1 MSEMWPFR
9 GLRVVEA
16 ASGIAAPL
24 CGRLLV
30 DAGAEVI
37 AVDVPTPE
45 TSDASDPWRDF
56 LREGKSVGKVEDLP
70 QILDG
75 ADLVLTSLTHQA
87 AEQFGLDCPTVLAN
101 YPGLAAAC
109 VTPFG
114 QTGQHSGLASNDLVL
129 SALSGLADCTP
140 GFPDRC
146 ARFDDPPVQSC
157 APLAEAAGA
166 FVAAVAIS
174 AALHARMQGV
184 PGPRHVEV
192 ASLEAAISMLV
203 NEWGPTAYSGTVRGR
218 RPGHM
223 DNEPNC
229 YLECADGWINVV
241 GMTPAYW
248 TALTELMGNPE
259 WAAAPEYATPRSRGQ
274 HYRSLRERLGEWAK
288 TQNGRKFME
297 AAQARGLPSCVGLD
311 LSETV
316 ASQHVADVGSL
327 RRVGGAVY
335 PADPVV
341 INGAHRARPSAP
353 SAQPRARPSGANG
366 EVGRRG
372 PLVGVRVID
381 ITQFLAGPY
390 AGQTLAR
397 LGAEVILVESATHH
411 PGRNVGPFG
420 GEPAYDASMNFNFC
434 NRGKQSVQLN
444 LKTDEGR
451 KLLTELIKSSDV
463 VIENFSRRAAEKLE
477 LTYDALKEVREDIIL
492 GSISAFGRH
501 GAWGGYTALHSG
513 VFLMSG
519 LAGVTRDDAGRPRM
533 PGSAVPDTLTGTFL
547 ALAIVQAIADRA
559 RTGRG
564 GQVEVSMLD
573 VALTCMGGLVPEA
586 ASGTTGS
593 PNRTATFLRCVEP
606 ARFVAVSADDGQAL
620 DELATTVATQTRR
633 EAMETVQAVGA
644 TGAPVLDVSEVMLD
658 PDLHARGFILADTH
672 PVVGPRPV
680 PATAWLYDGVR
691 PEVGHSPRLG
701 ADTDEVL
708 GRIVQLDAAELD
720 ALRAQG
726 ALT

>member
-1 MSEMWPFR
+1 MWPFR
-9 GLRVVEA
+9 GVRVVEA
-16 ASGIAAPL
+16 ATGIAGPL
-24 CGRLLV
+24 CTRLLA
-30 DAGAEVI
+30 DAGAEVT
-37 AVDVPTPE
+37 AVDLPLRDTTEV
-45 TSDASDPWRDF
+45 SDAWRRF
-56 LREGKSVGKVEDLP
+56 LRQGKCAARWEDLGR
-70 QILDG
+70 LLAG
-75 ADLVLTSLTHQA
+75 ADLVVTSLTHCD
-87 AEQFGLDCPTVLAN
+87 AEEFGLDCPTLLARHQDVI
-101 YPGLAAAC
+101 AAC

-114 QTGQHSGLASNDLVL
+114 QTGQRSGLGSNDLVL

-146 ARFDDPPVQSC
+146 AHFEDPPVQSR

-174 AALHARMQGV
+174 GAIHSRLQGA

-192 ASLEAAISMLV
+192 ASLEATISMLV

-229 YLECADGWINVV
+229 YLESADSWINVV
-241 GMTPAYW
+241 GMTPGYW
-248 TALTELMGNPE
+248 TALTELMGNPA
-259 WAAAPEYATPRSRGQ
+259 WAGAPEYATPRSRGQ
-274 HYRSLRERLGEWAK
+274 NFRSLHERLGEWAK
-288 TQNGRKFME
+288 TQNGHEFME
-297 AAQARGLPSCVGLD
+297 AAQARGLPSCVGLE

-316 ASQHVADVGSL
+316 ASQHVADVGSV
-327 RRVGGAVY
+327 RSVDGALY
-335 PADPVV
+335 PADAVV
-341 INGAHRARPSAP
+341 SNGVRRTRPATDDERL
-353 SAQPRARPSGANG
+353 APRAGRTNG
-366 EVGRRG
+366 EVGQGG
-372 PLVGVRVID
+372 PLSGIRVVD
-381 ITQFLAGPY
+381 VTQFLAGPY

-420 GEPAYDASMNFNFC
+420 GEPAHDASMNFNFC

-451 KLLTELIKSSDV
+451 RILTELIKSSDV

-477 LTYDALKEVREDIIL
+477 LTYEALKEVREDIIL

-519 LAGVTRDDAGRPRM
+519 LAAVTRDESGRPRL

-547 ALAIVQAIADRA
+547 AFAIVQAIAERS

-573 VALTCMGGLVPEA
+573 IALTCMGGLVPEV
-586 ASGTTGS
+586 ASGKGLDS
-593 PNRTATFLRCVEP
+593 DAGRFLPCVEP
-606 ARFVAVSADDGQAL
+606 GRYVAVSDNDGQAR
-620 DELATTVATQTRR
+620 DEMASTVAKLTRR
-633 EAMETVQAVGA
+633 EAIETIKAAGA
-644 TGAPVLDVSEVMLD
+644 TGAPVLDVAEVMLD
-658 PDLHARGFILADTH
+658 PDLYARGFILADTH

-708 GRIVQLDAAELD
+708 GRIAQLDAAALE